1 MAAYD
6 ATHHTALIHI
16 RFCAMFVAAPSRT
29 ILDFRAAISQP
40 SEF

>member
-6 ATHHTALIHI
+6 ATHHTTLIHI
-16 RFCAMFVAAPSRT
+16 RFCAMFVAAVENHPRPS
-29 ILDFRAAISQP
+29 RAAISQP